1 MVELSDL
8 VSNLTEM
15 QKSLHDYR
23 GFLETQRENTIKSQ
37 FQEFSESLGIVST
50 PETIENL
57 FESFEQVTEILESGD
72 MTLRDRIL
80 KTLDSE
86 FVSEVLTMKTAA
98 RESEL
103 RRMTSDLSEFIRD
116 IPTASTDAQFIQNLM
131 AKSLK
136 TLSTEVSLEKES
148 GNTYNEA
155 WIASL
160 QAQAQEIFKNF

>member
-37 FQEFSESLGIVST
+37 FQEFSESLGIVAT

>member
-57 FESFEQVTEILESGD
+57 FESSFT
-72 MTLRDRIL
+72 
-80 KTLDSE
+80 
-86 FVSEVLTMKTAA
+86 
-98 RESEL
+98 
-103 RRMTSDLSEFIRD
+103 
-116 IPTASTDAQFIQNLM
+116 
-131 AKSLK
+131 
-136 TLSTEVSLEKES
+136 
-148 GNTYNEA
+148 
-155 WIASL
+155 
-160 QAQAQEIFKNF
+160 

>member
-1 MVELSDL
+1 MA
-8 VSNLTEM
+8 
-15 QKSLHDYR
+15 
-23 GFLETQRENTIKSQ
+23 
-37 FQEFSESLGIVST
+37 T

>member
-37 FQEFSESLGIVST
+37 FQEFSESLGIVAT

-80 KTLDSE
+80 KL
-86 FVSEVLTMKTAA
+86 
-98 RESEL
+98 
-103 RRMTSDLSEFIRD
+103 
-116 IPTASTDAQFIQNLM
+116 
-131 AKSLK
+131 
-136 TLSTEVSLEKES
+136 
-148 GNTYNEA
+148 
-155 WIASL
+155 
-160 QAQAQEIFKNF
+160 